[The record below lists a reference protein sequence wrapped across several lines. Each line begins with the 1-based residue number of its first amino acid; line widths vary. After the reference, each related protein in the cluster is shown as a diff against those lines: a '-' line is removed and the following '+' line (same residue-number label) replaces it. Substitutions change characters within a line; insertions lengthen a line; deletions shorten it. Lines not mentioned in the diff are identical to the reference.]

1 MEYLIEKEKLHAG
14 KNYGKLTLKSPYQTL
29 EHTVCVYQKEQREAV
44 PEKQG
49 RTYGTF
55 QNEVQTDGKL
65 YPFPVKTDDIRR
77 VGNGIE

>member
-1 MEYLIEKEKLHAG
+1 MQEKLWKADVKKPLSDTGAYSLCISERTEGSCAG
-14 KNYGKLTLKSPYQTL
+14 K
-29 EHTVCVYQKEQREAV
+29 A
-44 PEKQG
+44 G